1 MKISLI
7 QHKDKNHYGF
17 KCPVS
22 NCSFYSTANDDM
34 IRHRL
39 ACHTK
44 KNKVDPKLIDDL
56 VEDTKRIKVS
66 DVAKARY
73 NGAKFES
80 NYHVTNTKLRYVLL
94 SKFAFC
100 LMSIVSLAI

>member
-7 QHKDKNHYGF
+7 QHKDKNHYGS
-17 KCPVS
+17 KCPFAY
-22 NCSFYSTANDDM
+22 CSFYTTDKTDM
-34 IRHRL
+34 MGHRL
-39 ACHTK
+39 ACHTEM
-44 KNKVDPKLIDDL
+44 NKVDPKLIDDL
-56 VEDTKRIKVS
+56 VEDTKKIKVS